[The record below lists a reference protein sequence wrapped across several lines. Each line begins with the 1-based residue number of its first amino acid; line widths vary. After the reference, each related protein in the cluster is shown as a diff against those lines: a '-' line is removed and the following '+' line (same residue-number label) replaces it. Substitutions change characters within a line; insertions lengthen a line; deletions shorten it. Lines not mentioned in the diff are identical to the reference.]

1 MTSILDKVGIG
12 WDNIDV
18 DEYFKNS
25 MGGRE
30 DVMMTNSKQFEEC
43 HILFWTMSCIKVTH
57 VLRSKKNKRNFER
70 VFEIR
75 CELDKYQ
82 ETNTSIRERHSVL
95 FKKSI
100 FDFYP
105 TRDLI
110 MSMPFSDVDRLKP
123 DVWTKL
129 NKHWLKGVHSTLRQA
144 SLQSIE
150 KVRFVRR
157 ITRNDITSKS
167 DEYSNPIDRNI
178 YEIILNNK
186 EQTKLFVN
194 YSQIHDVIGEEEWMN
209 GEMNCICYIGGH
221 RILSLTWGS
230 KKKSKSKEISV
241 GDIVSVSNHGTK
253 TVHLAKVLEIKEE
266 ENIVKIKW
274 QFSGRNDFV
283 GMSDCR
289 AYDVELTS
297 QRKRKETDRY
307 SPQQDAKVKRNQIT
321 NTLEAKI
328 TSDSTASIAILL
340 ENNVE
345 SIICPDG
352 EIENR
357 FYSKTNVSKLCAEG
371 AIANLMNMLH
381 MSSEDMSLFWQLI
394 QQIL

>member
-1 MTSILDKVGIG
+1 MRFTNKDVVIRSTVAPPQQFPLSTLKTMTSILDKVGIG

-25 MGGRE
+25 MGGWE

-43 HILFWTMSCIKVTH
+43 HILFWTMSSIKLTH
-57 VLRSKKNKRNFER
+57 VLRSKKNKRDLER
-70 VFEIR
+70 VFEKR
-75 CELDKYQ
+75 CEPDKYQ

-186 EQTKLFVN
+186 EKTKLFVN

-209 GEMNCICYIGGH
+209 GEMMFFN
-221 RILSLTWGS
+221 
-230 KKKSKSKEISV
+230 
-241 GDIVSVSNHGTK
+241 
-253 TVHLAKVLEIKEE
+253 
-266 ENIVKIKW
+266 
-274 QFSGRNDFV
+274 
-283 GMSDCR
+283 
-289 AYDVELTS
+289 
-297 QRKRKETDRY
+297 
-307 SPQQDAKVKRNQIT
+307 
-321 NTLEAKI
+321 
-328 TSDSTASIAILL
+328 
-340 ENNVE
+340 
-345 SIICPDG
+345 
-352 EIENR
+352 
-357 FYSKTNVSKLCAEG
+357 
-371 AIANLMNMLH
+371 
-381 MSSEDMSLFWQLI
+381 
-394 QQIL
+394 